1 MIALSCHFVYIRGRS
16 WSRSSFPCHM
26 FVSVRPLHE
35 EEEEEETQISSQ
47 MQWGSESAHKTF
59 SLKKSDKKIRVLSMG
74 FRWMNVVCFSFWFV
88 LLIEIGDHVTSSL
101 ECFECSDFPRED
113 YSEDEEQ
120 GTCPGWLRP
129 PRFELPKVFCQ
140 YCISHLLSDL
150 A

>member
-1 MIALSCHFVYIRGRS
+1 MKKKKRK
-16 WSRSSFPCHM
+16 
-26 FVSVRPLHE
+26 SVRKCNEAVKVLTRLFRWKE
-35 EEEEEETQISSQ
+35 SDQKNSRFIS
-47 MQWGSESAHKTF
+47 
-59 SLKKSDKKIRVLSMG
+59 SMG

-129 PRFELPKVFCQ
+129 PRFELPKKFLP
-140 YCISHLLSDL
+140 ILHKSFPK
-150 A
+150 